1 MVFYID
7 GDVEG
12 MERSPGSWSPPA
24 AVTPV
29 PLLMQ
34 DSLTNYTQGPQV
46 HQRATVSGLKAL
58 YDLTPA

>member
-1 MVFYID
+1 M
-7 GDVEG
+7 G
-12 MERSPGSWSPPA
+12 MLKGWKEAQAHGAHLLQSPQYPY
-24 AVTPV
+24 
-29 PLLMQ
+29 LMQ